1 MKKTC
6 YVFAILLGFYS
17 IQIASAE
24 TWDAGIATHVK
35 VVHPVTPDTTKGG
48 IWDAGIAEHTKV
60 KHRDTPDTMHGGVWD
75 GGMSEHV
82 KVKYPDTPQ

>member
-17 IQIASAE
+17 IQLASAE
-24 TWDAGIATHVK
+24 T
-35 VVHPVTPDTTKGG
+35 
-48 IWDAGIAEHTKV
+48 WDAGIAEHTKV